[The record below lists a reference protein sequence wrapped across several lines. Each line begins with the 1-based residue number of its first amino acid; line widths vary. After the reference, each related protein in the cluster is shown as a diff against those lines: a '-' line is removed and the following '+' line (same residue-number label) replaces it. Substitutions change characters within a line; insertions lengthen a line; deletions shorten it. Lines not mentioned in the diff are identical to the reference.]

1 MPAVP
6 APRQPEHRLCEWF
19 RNPAGRGLLARIQRE
34 SVPEL
39 TRVFGSTGLYLRPI
53 PEVSVEL
60 SGNMLARV
68 VSLYRAEGGFSGQL
82 RCDDGELPIASHSLS
97 LVYALFVLETSPQPT
112 ALVEEIARCLK
123 PEGMAL
129 VLSLNPWSLSRWRWF
144 GRDVRHLGVARLDRL
159 AHEAGL
165 DVVRRKPVGPIW
177 LGGEGGEEND
187 ARDGGW
193 FGGLRSARLS
203 VWRRRESPL
212 TPLRKPAAVVS
223 LRPGVT
229 TGAMRS

>member
-1 MPAVP
+1 MPAAP
-6 APRQPEHRLCEWF
+6 APRQPEPHLCEWF
-19 RNPAGRGLLARIQRE
+19 RNRVGRSLLAQIQRE

-68 VSLYRAEGGFSGQL
+68 VSLYRDEDGFGGQV
-82 RCDDGELPIASHSLS
+82 RCGDAELPIASHSLS
-97 LVYALFVLETSPQPT
+97 LVYALFVLETSPEPS

-129 VLSLNPWSLSRWRWF
+129 VLSLNPWALSRWRWLGREARSF
-144 GRDVRHLGVARLDRL
+144 GAARLDRL

-165 DVVRRKPVGPIW
+165 DVVRRKQVGPLW
-177 LGGEGGEEND
+177 LRSEAAGESD

-229 TGAMRS
+229 AGVMRS

>member
-1 MPAVP
+1 MPAAP

-19 RNPAGRGLLARIQRE
+19 RNRVGRSLLAQIQRE

-68 VSLYRAEGGFSGQL
+68 VSLYRDESGFGGQV
-82 RCDDGELPIASHSLS
+82 RCEDAELPIASNSLS

-129 VLSLNPWSLSRWRWF
+129 VMSLNPWALSSWRWSWRDARNF
-144 GRDVRHLGVARLDRL
+144 GGTRLDRL

-165 DVVRRKPVGPIW
+165 DVVRRKSLGPLW
-177 LGGEGGEEND
+177 LSGAEATD
-187 ARDGGW
+187 ADSRDSGW

-203 VWRRRESPL
+203 VWRRRESSL

-223 LRPGVT
+223 LRPGVA
-229 TGAMRS
+229 TGAIRS